1 MKGEKIMTDFEKRED
16 ALFEEWIKERNYSS
30 FMKDGVIDE
39 KTYFNEDTKILF
51 VLKEAN
57 CPKGKDD
64 LKPYLKNPELKGNWW
79 RTWNNIA
86 RWTIALLENSPYPQY
101 ISREFRASVLKRVA
115 FLNLKKVGGKAKAV
129 PSEIEEA
136 AQKDSGFIKKQIEM
150 YDPDIIICC
159 GQNGVSNAELL
170 RENALKDNS
179 SVKTETGNSI
189 IYFEYKFGEKHIP
202 VVSFCHPQM
211 WGGHKRFEEKYNL
224 MVGVRKELLDK

>member
-1 MKGEKIMTDFEKRED
+1 
-16 ALFEEWIKERNYSS
+16 
-30 FMKDGVIDE
+30 MKDGVIDE

-136 AQKDSGFIKKQIEM
+136 AKKDSGFIKKQI
-150 YDPDIIICC
+150 
-159 GQNGVSNAELL
+159 
-170 RENALKDNS
+170 
-179 SVKTETGNSI
+179 
-189 IYFEYKFGEKHIP
+189 
-202 VVSFCHPQM
+202 
-211 WGGHKRFEEKYNL
+211 
-224 MVGVRKELLDK
+224 